1 MKKTLKVSMLSLT
14 IVSLV
19 GIAGVNAQNT
29 KGFTIKGE
37 LTGLKD
43 GDKVMLIRSIDQ
55 RKMDTVFQT
64 VKNNKFELKG
74 TVKNGADFYSLRVE
88 NKRIRYNAFLDNSSM
103 VLKGDAEDL
112 SKVTLSGSTAHD
124 DYLRYTATVA
134 PTIAKIRLL
143 NKEYRDASTAKNEE
157 LVKNISKQFDE
168 LEGEQTKLTDEFIR
182 KNPQSF
188 YTANLIFNGEI
199 EPSVTEPIYNGLSKA
214 VKASTYGIKVKERLA
229 DLSRV
234 AVGIKAPDFS
244 ALTPEGTTLSL
255 NEVVKK
261 GKYTLI
267 DFWAS
272 WCGPCRQENPN
283 VVAAYAKFHEKG
295 LNILGVSL
303 DKAEGAA
310 AWKKAIANDQLT
322 WYQISDLKYWESPM
336 VKLYA
341 IRGIP
346 HSVLVDANGIIVAKD
361 LRGKALHD
369 KLEKLL
375 K

>member
-1 MKKTLKVSMLSLT
+1 MKKTLKVSILSLT

-19 GIAGVNAQNT
+19 GITGVNAQNT

-37 LTGLKD
+37 LSGLKD
-43 GDKVMLIRSIDQ
+43 GDKVMLIHSTDQ

-64 VKNNKFELKG
+64 VKNNRFELKG
-74 TVKNGADFYSLRVE
+74 QVKNGADFYSLRVE

-112 SKVTLSGSTAHD
+112 SKVTLSGSASHD
-124 DYLRYTATVA
+124 DYLRYTATMA
-134 PTIAKIRLL
+134 STTAKIRSL

-157 LVKNISKQFDE
+157 LVKTIGKQFDE
-168 LEGEQTKLTDEFIR
+168 LEGEQATLTNDFIR
-182 KNPQSF
+182 KNPSSY
-188 YTANLIFNGEI
+188 YTPYLIFNGDI
-199 EPSVTEPIYNGLSKA
+199 EPSVTEPIYNGLSKT

-244 ALTPEGTTLSL
+244 ALTPEGATLSL

-310 AWKKAIANDQLT
+310 AWQKAIANDQLT
-322 WYQISDLKYWESPM
+322 WYQVSDLKYWESPM

-346 HSVLVDANGIIVAKD
+346 HSVLVDAKGIIVAKD

-369 KLEKLL
+369 KLEELL

>member
-1 MKKTLKVSMLSLT
+1 MFSLA
-14 IVSLV
+14 IASLL
-19 GIAGVNAQNT
+19 GIAGANAQNV

-37 LTGLKD
+37 LNGLKA
-43 GDKVMLIRSIDQ
+43 GDKVMLIYSADQ
-55 RKMDTVFQT
+55 RKMDTIAQV
-64 VKNNKFELKG
+64 VKNNRFELKG
-74 TVKNGADFYSLRVE
+74 QVKNGAEFYSLRVE

-103 VLKGDAEDL
+103 ILKGDADDL
-112 SKVTLSGSTAHD
+112 SKVSLSGSPSHD
-124 DYLRYTATVA
+124 DYLKFTAMMA
-134 PTIAKIRLL
+134 PITAKIRAL

-157 LVKNISKQFDE
+157 LVKSISRQFDE
-168 LEGEQTKLTDEFIR
+168 LEGQQAVLTADFIR
-182 KNPQSF
+182 KNPQS
-188 YTANLIFNGEI
+188 YYSPYLIFNGDI
-199 EPSVTEPIYNGLSKA
+199 EPSVTQPVYQSLSKE

-244 ALTPEGTTLSL
+244 ALTPEGKTLSL

-283 VVAAYAKFHEKG
+283 LVAAYAKFHEKG
-295 LNILGVSL
+295 LNVLGVSF
-303 DKAEGAA
+303 DKADGAA
-310 AWKKAIANDQLT
+310 AWKKAIADDQLN

-341 IRGIP
+341 VRGIP
-346 HSVLVDANGIIVAKD
+346 HSVLVDDKGIIVAKD

-369 KLEKLL
+369 KLEELL

>member
-1 MKKTLKVSMLSLT
+1 MKKTLKISMLSLA
-14 IVSLV
+14 IVSLA

-37 LTGLKD
+37 LTGLKE
-43 GDKVMLIRSIDQ
+43 GDKVMLIHGIDQ

-64 VKNNKFELKG
+64 VKNNRFELKG
-74 TVKNGADFYSLRVE
+74 QVKNGADFYSLRIE

-112 SKVTLSGSTAHD
+112 SKVTLSGSSAHD
-124 DYLRYTATVA
+124 DYQRYTAIMA
-134 PTIAKIRLL
+134 PTTAKIRSL
-143 NKEYRDASTAKNEE
+143 NKEYRDARTAKNEE
-157 LVKNISKQFDE
+157 LVKTISKQFDE
-168 LEGEQTKLTDEFIR
+168 LEEEQAKLTNDFIL
-182 KNPQSF
+182 KNPQSY
-188 YTANLIFNGEI
+188 YTPYLIFNGDI
-199 EPSVTEPIYNGLSKA
+199 EPSVTEPVYNGLAKV
-214 VKASTYGIKVKERLA
+214 VKTSTYGIKVKERLA

-234 AVGIKAPDFS
+234 ALGIKAPDFS

-295 LNILGVSL
+295 LNVLGVSL
-303 DKAEGAA
+303 DKTEGAA
-310 AWKKAIANDQLT
+310 AWKKAIADDQLT

-369 KLEKLL
+369 KLEELL

>member
-1 MKKTLKVSMLSLT
+1 MKKTVKVSMLSLA
-14 IVSLV
+14 IASLL
-19 GIAGVNAQNT
+19 GIAGANAQST

-37 LTGLKD
+37 LNGLKA
-43 GDKVMLIRSIDQ
+43 GDKVMLIYSADQ
-55 RKMDTVFQT
+55 RKMDTIAQV
-64 VKNNKFELKG
+64 VKNNRFELKG
-74 TVKNGADFYSLRVE
+74 QVKNGAEFYSLRVE

-103 VLKGDAEDL
+103 ILKGDADDL
-112 SKVTLSGSTAHD
+112 SKVSLSGSPSHD
-124 DYLRYTATVA
+124 DYLKFTALMA
-134 PTIAKIRLL
+134 PTTAKIRAL

-157 LVKNISKQFDE
+157 LVKSISRQFDE
-168 LEGEQTKLTDEFIR
+168 LEGQQAVLTADFIR
-182 KNPQSF
+182 KNPQS
-188 YTANLIFNGEI
+188 YYSPYLIFNGDI
-199 EPSVTEPIYNGLSKA
+199 EPSVTQPVYHSLSKE

-244 ALTPEGTTLSL
+244 ALTPEGKTLSL
-255 NEVVKK
+255 NEVLKK

-283 VVAAYAKFHEKG
+283 LVAAYAKFHEKG
-295 LNILGVSL
+295 LNVLGVSF
-303 DKAEGAA
+303 DKADGAA
-310 AWKKAIANDQLT
+310 AWKKAIADDQLN

-341 IRGIP
+341 VRGIP
-346 HSVLVDANGIIVAKD
+346 HSVLVDNNGIIVAKD

-369 KLEKLL
+369 KLEELL

>member
-1 MKKTLKVSMLSLT
+1 MFSLA
-14 IVSLV
+14 IASLL
-19 GIAGVNAQNT
+19 GIAEANAQNV

-37 LTGLKD
+37 LNGLKA
-43 GDKVMLIRSIDQ
+43 GDKVMLIYSADQ
-55 RKMDTVFQT
+55 RKMDTIAQI
-64 VKNNKFELKG
+64 VKNNRFELKG
-74 TVKNGADFYSLRVE
+74 QVKNGAEFYSLRVE

-103 VLKGDAEDL
+103 ILKGDADDL
-112 SKVTLSGSTAHD
+112 SKVSLSGSPSHD
-124 DYLRYTATVA
+124 DYLKFTAMMA
-134 PTIAKIRLL
+134 PITAKIRTL

-157 LVKNISKQFDE
+157 LVKSISRQFDE
-168 LEGEQTKLTDEFIR
+168 LEGQQAVLTADFIR
-182 KNPQSF
+182 KNPQS
-188 YTANLIFNGEI
+188 YYSPYLIFNGDI
-199 EPSVTEPIYNGLSKA
+199 EPSVTQPVYQSLSKE

-244 ALTPEGTTLSL
+244 ALTPEGKTLSL

-283 VVAAYAKFHEKG
+283 LVAAYAKFHEKG
-295 LNILGVSL
+295 LNVLGVSF
-303 DKAEGAA
+303 DKADGAA
-310 AWKKAIANDQLT
+310 AWKKAIADDQLN

-341 IRGIP
+341 VRGIP
-346 HSVLVDANGIIVAKD
+346 HSVLVDDKGIIVAKD

-369 KLEKLL
+369 KLEELL

>member
-1 MKKTLKVSMLSLT
+1 MLSLA
-14 IVSLV
+14 IVSLA

-37 LTGLKD
+37 LTGLKE
-43 GDKVMLIRSIDQ
+43 GDKVMLIHSIDQ

-64 VKNNKFELKG
+64 VKNNRFELKG
-74 TVKNGADFYSLRVE
+74 RVKNGADFYSLRIE

-112 SKVTLSGSTAHD
+112 SKVTLSGSSAHD
-124 DYLRYTATVA
+124 DYQRYTAIMA
-134 PTIAKIRLL
+134 PTTAKIRSL
-143 NKEYRDASTAKNEE
+143 NKEYRDARTAKNEE
-157 LVKNISKQFDE
+157 LVKTISKQFDE
-168 LEGEQTKLTDEFIR
+168 LEEEQAKLTNDFIL
-182 KNPQSF
+182 KNPQSY
-188 YTANLIFNGEI
+188 YTPYLIFNGDI
-199 EPSVTEPIYNGLSKA
+199 EPSVTEPVYNGLAKV
-214 VKASTYGIKVKERLA
+214 VKTSTYGIKVKERLA

-234 AVGIKAPDFS
+234 ALGIKAPDFS

-295 LNILGVSL
+295 LNVLGVSL
-303 DKAEGAA
+303 DKTEGAA
-310 AWKKAIANDQLT
+310 AWKKAIADDQLT

-369 KLEKLL
+369 KLEELL

>member
-1 MKKTLKVSMLSLT
+1 MKKTLKISMLSLT
-14 IVSLV
+14 LVSLV

-74 TVKNGADFYSLRVE
+74 QVKNGADFYSLRVE

-134 PTIAKIRLL
+134 PTIAKIRVL

-182 KNPQSF
+182 KNPQSY

-214 VKASTYGIKVKERLA
+214 VKESAYGIKVKERLA

-303 DKAEGAA
+303 DKTEGAA

-369 KLEKLL
+369 KLEALL

>member
-37 LTGLKD
+37 LSGLKD
-43 GDKVMLIRSIDQ
+43 GDKVMLIHSIDQ

-64 VKNNKFELKG
+64 VKNNRFELKG
-74 TVKNGADFYSLRVE
+74 QVKNGADFYSLRVE

-112 SKVTLSGSTAHD
+112 SKVTLSGSAAHD

-134 PTIAKIRLL
+134 STTAKIRSL

-157 LVKNISKQFDE
+157 LVKSISKQFDE
-168 LEGEQTKLTDEFIR
+168 VEGEQAKLTDEFIR
-182 KNPQSF
+182 KNPQSY
-188 YTANLIFNGEI
+188 YTANLIFNGDI
-199 EPSVTEPIYNGLSKA
+199 EPSVTGPVYNGLSKS
-214 VKASTYGIKVKERLA
+214 VKESAYGIKVKERLA

-244 ALTPEGTTLSL
+244 ALTPEGATLSL

-295 LNILGVSL
+295 LNVLGVSL
-303 DKAEGAA
+303 DKTEGAA
-310 AWKKAIANDQLT
+310 AWKKAIADDQLT
-322 WYQISDLKYWESPM
+322 WYQISDLKYWQSPV

-346 HSVLVDANGIIVAKD
+346 HSVLVDAKGVIVAKD

-369 KLEKLL
+369 KLEELL

>member
-1 MKKTLKVSMLSLT
+1 MKNTLKASALAFSMVSMLGLT
-14 IVSLV
+14 
-19 GIAGVNAQNT
+19 GANAQND

-37 LTGLKD
+37 LSGLKD
-43 GDKVMLIRSIDQ
+43 GDKVMLISTGDQ

-64 VKNNKFELKG
+64 VKNNRFELKG
-74 TVKNGADFYSLRVE
+74 QVKNGADFYSLRVE

-112 SKVTLSGSTAHD
+112 SRVTLSGSPAHE
-124 DYLRYTATVA
+124 DYQRYTAMMA
-134 PTIAKIRLL
+134 PTTAKIRNL
-143 NKEYRDASTAKNEE
+143 NKEYRDARTAKNEE
-157 LVKNISKQFDE
+157 LVKTISKQFDE
-168 LEGEQTKLTDEFIR
+168 LEGEQAKLTNDFIL
-182 KNPQSF
+182 KNPQSY
-188 YTANLIFNGEI
+188 YTPYLIFNGDV
-199 EPSVTEPIYNGLSKA
+199 EPSTTTPVYNGLSQA
-214 VKASTYGIKVKERLA
+214 VKASTYGIKLKERLA

-234 AVGIKAPDFS
+234 AVGIKAPNFS
-244 ALTPEGTTLSL
+244 AMTPEGTTLSL
-255 NEVVKK
+255 NDVVKK

-283 VVAAYAKFHEKG
+283 LVAAYAKFHDKG
-295 LNILGVSL
+295 LNVLGVSL
-303 DKAEGAA
+303 DKTEGAA
-310 AWKKAIANDQLT
+310 AWKKAIADDQLS

-361 LRGKALHD
+361 LRGKGLHD
-369 KLEKLL
+369 KLEELL

>member
-29 KGFTIKGE
+29 NGFTIKGE
-37 LTGLKD
+37 LNGLKD
-43 GDKVMLIRSIDQ
+43 GDKVMLIHSTDQ
-55 RKMDTVFQT
+55 RTMDTVFQT
-64 VKNNKFELKG
+64 VKNNRFELKG
-74 TVKNGADFYSLRVE
+74 RVKNGADFYSLRVE

-134 PTIAKIRLL
+134 STTAKIRSL

-182 KNPQSF
+182 KNPQSY

-199 EPSVTEPIYNGLSKA
+199 EPGVTGPIYNGLSKA
-214 VKASTYGIKVKERLA
+214 VKESTYGIKVKERLA

-234 AVGIKAPDFS
+234 AIGIKAPDFS

-303 DKAEGAA
+303 DKTEGAA

-369 KLEKLL
+369 KLEALL